1 MSEYRKNTTNCQD
14 RECLIEALIEMGYQR
29 EHIEIHDVPQQLFD
43 YRGNKTR
50 YTDSAG
56 DKANV
61 IVRRQHVGGA
71 ANDLGFLMNQD
82 PGTYDAIISQYDS
95 GKHNAKWLGGL
106 KGNYSVANLVKTGK
120 AQGLK
125 FLGKKVE
132 NGKVRLQWLDPR
144 VKA

>member
-1 MSEYRKNTTNCQD
+1 MSEYRKNTTNCKD
-14 RECLIEALIEMGYQR
+14 KECLIEALIEMGYKR
-29 EHIEIHDVPQQLFD
+29 EHIEIHDVPQQLIDF
-43 YRGNKTR
+43 RGRPTR
-50 YTDSAG
+50 YLDSSG
-56 DKANV
+56 DKANI
-61 IVRRQHVGGA
+61 IVRRAHVGGS
-71 ANDLGFLMNQD
+71 ANDLGFKFNTES
-82 PGTYDAIISQYDS
+82 GTYDAIISDFDS

-132 NGKVRLQWLDPR
+132 NGKTRLQWLDPR